1 MRFVL
6 IVLAVLIAGGAG
18 YCYWQ
23 GQAQNGFEVQT
34 APAKRGDIRR
44 AVSTTGTVT
53 PLVTVNIGSQLSGNI
68 GKINVDYSSKVKAG
82 DVLAR
87 IEPSTFETKVKE
99 ARAAVDIAKANV
111 ALQGAEVDKAK
122 ANLTKADLDL
132 DRAKK
137 LVQRGASSQATLDE
151 AVAAQAA
158 AEADLAIAKAN
169 VENAAAT
176 VDQKQATLEN
186 AEVDLARTYIRS
198 PIDGVVIEKAVE
210 VGQTV
215 AASFTAPELFIIA
228 QDLSQVQIEAEVD
241 EADIGQ
247 VTAGDAVSFTVD
259 AYPFE
264 TFEGEV
270 QQIRLAPTDLE
281 NVVTYTVIIT
291 AANRDG
297 KLLPGMTANVSIV
310 TGEHENVVTV
320 PSQALRFEPRGA
332 AEALVQEA
340 GTQPGESGPA
350 NAEHE
355 KVVRQLKEYLDLSED
370 RIARIRDA
378 LAAEFERTAEEGS
391 GGMGIPS
398 RGDEEERNRLRR
410 NNVLRTQ
417 LSAEEYRQFEMGQ
430 RQAQGRRGTVWLYEN
445 GKLVPRDV
453 RLGLADATDT
463 EVQEG
468 LEPGTEVVL
477 RVRDKSE

>member
-1 MRFVL
+1 MRLVL
-6 IVLAVLIAGGAG
+6 IVLAILIAGGAG
-18 YCYWQ
+18 YYYWESQ
-23 GQAQNGFEVQT
+23 SQNGFEVQT

-68 GKINVDYSSKVKAG
+68 GVINVDYSDKVKAG

-99 ARAAVDIAKANV
+99 ERAAVAIAKANA
-111 ALQGAEVDKAK
+111 ALQGAEVDKAEANLIK
-122 ANLTKADLDL
+122 ANLDL

-137 LVQRGASSQATLDE
+137 LVQRGASSQAALDE
-151 AVAAQAA
+151 AVAAQAG
-158 AEADLAIAKAN
+158 AEALAIAKAN
-169 VENAAAT
+169 VENARAT
-176 VDQKQATLEN
+176 VDQKEATLEN

-215 AASFTAPELFIIA
+215 AASFTAPELFVIA

-247 VTAGDAVSFTVD
+247 VKASDRVSFTVD

-264 TFEGEV
+264 SFEGKV
-270 QQIRLAPTDLE
+270 DQIRLAPTDLE

-310 TGEHENVVTV
+310 TGEHDDVVTV

-332 AEALVQEA
+332 AEALVQPDDDGAEEA
-340 GTQPGESGPA
+340 GRGNSEQA
-350 NAEHE
+350 
-355 KVVRQLKEYLDLSED
+355 KVIRQLNEYLDLDEE

-378 LAAEFERTAEEGS
+378 LEAEFERSADEQPGL
-391 GGMGIPS
+391 GVPS
-398 RGDEEERNRLRR
+398 RGDEKERNRLRR

-417 LSAEEYRQFEMGQ
+417 LSAEEFRQFEMGQ
-430 RQAQGRRGTVWLYEN
+430 RQAQGRRGTVWLYRN
-445 GKLVPRDV
+445 GKLVPVEV

-468 LEPGTEVVL
+468 LDAGTEVVI
-477 RVRDKSE
+477 RVREKSE

>member
-1 MRFVL
+1 MRLAL
-6 IVLAVLIAGGAG
+6 ILLAILIAGGAG
-18 YCYWQ
+18 YYYWQ
-23 GQAQNGFEVQT
+23 GQSQNGFEVQT

-68 GKINVDYSSKVKAG
+68 GSINVDYSDKVKAG

-99 ARAAVDIAKANV
+99 ERAAVAIAKANV

-137 LVQRGASSQATLDE
+137 LVERGASSQATLDE
-151 AVAAQAA
+151 AVAAQAG
-158 AEADLAIAKAN
+158 AEADLAIAQAN
-169 VENAAAT
+169 VENARAT
-176 VDQKQATLEN
+176 VDQKEATLEN

-247 VTAGDAVSFTVD
+247 VTAGDTVRFSVD

-264 TFEGEV
+264 TF
-270 QQIRLAPTDLE
+270 
-281 NVVTYTVIIT
+281 
-291 AANRDG
+291 
-297 KLLPGMTANVSIV
+297 PG
-310 TGEHENVVTV
+310 
-320 PSQALRFEPRGA
+320 
-332 AEALVQEA
+332 
-340 GTQPGESGPA
+340 
-350 NAEHE
+350 
-355 KVVRQLKEYLDLSED
+355 
-370 RIARIRDA
+370 
-378 LAAEFERTAEEGS
+378 
-391 GGMGIPS
+391 
-398 RGDEEERNRLRR
+398 
-410 NNVLRTQ
+410 
-417 LSAEEYRQFEMGQ
+417 
-430 RQAQGRRGTVWLYEN
+430 
-445 GKLVPRDV
+445 
-453 RLGLADATDT
+453 
-463 EVQEG
+463 
-468 LEPGTEVVL
+468 
-477 RVRDKSE
+477 